1 MSSPEMPP
9 RETLQRLI
17 AEAVTTHEAVALRL
31 GINPTDLR
39 CLNLIGSQP
48 GMTPTRLAELAG
60 LTTGAITG
68 VLDRLEAAGFVRREA
83 DPSDRRRLTVH
94 ADPERIGEVATYL
107 GPLMARAAELSAEW
121 EPHAQEQLAG
131 YLDGLAGV
139 LAAEAERLRASARG
153 GIVGDTYL
161 APLGETRRARLVLAT
176 GAPRLNLG
184 GSALG
189 QQVRMV
195 AEAAATRLTLAAAPG
210 LDELISASFV
220 GPPPDVRTTDGTVT
234 MRYRRRLI
242 DVRSREVEA
251 RLNPAAA
258 WVVEIDGGIT
268 DLDADLRGLDVA
280 GLDVRGGVNH
290 LSLRLPR
297 PNGTV
302 RIAIE
307 GGTSDARINRPAG
320 VPVALAAPGGVA
332 DLRFDEI
339 RRHASAT
346 DLRLKSDGWG
356 RNPDRYQVDVG
367 GGAARL
373 TIREQR

>member
-1 MSSPEMPP
+1 MSSPQTEPGD
-9 RETLQRLI
+9 TLQRLI
-17 AEAVTTHEAVALRL
+17 AEAVTTHEAIALRL

-39 CLNLIGSQP
+39 CLHLIGSQA

-68 VLDRLEAAGFVRREA
+68 VLDRLEAGGFVRREA
-83 DPSDRRRLTVH
+83 DPNDRRRLTVH
-94 ADPERIGEVATYL
+94 ADPARFGEIATYI
-107 GPLMARAAELSAEW
+107 GPLMRRADELSADW
-121 EPHAQEQLAG
+121 EPIAQQQLAG

-139 LAAEAERLRASARG
+139 FAAEAERLRASARG
-153 GIVGDTYL
+153 GLVGDTYL

-210 LDELISASFV
+210 IDELISASFV

-242 DVRSREVEA
+242 DVRSREIKV

-258 WVVEIDGGIT
+258 WTVEVDGEIT
-268 DLDADLRGLDVA
+268 DLDGDLRGLDVA

-307 GGTSDARINRPAG
+307 GGTSDARITRPAG
-320 VPVALAAPGGVA
+320 VPVALTAPGGVA
-332 DLRFDEI
+332 DLRFDEV

-346 DLRLKSDGWG
+346 DLALRSDGWT
-356 RNPDRYQVDVG
+356 RSPDRYRVEVG